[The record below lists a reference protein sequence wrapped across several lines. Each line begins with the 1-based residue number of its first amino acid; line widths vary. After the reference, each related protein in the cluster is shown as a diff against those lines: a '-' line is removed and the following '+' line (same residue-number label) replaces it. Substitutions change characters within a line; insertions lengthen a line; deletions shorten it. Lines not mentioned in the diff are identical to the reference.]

1 MKHLRFARLFP
12 WLLIAIC
19 PPLLGHC
26 GGALEHGTETGNPPV
41 VEQQK
46 LHVVLHDDGVEVVG
60 EAGAVSHG
68 ATVTVTNTRSGDRA
82 EAIARADGS
91 VNVSVPGT
99 LADEYEVTVASSGGS
114 QTVRVTASTVSDTSL
129 RPTPSRRSGSR
140 CWPLRTTSSRART
153 RVHAGSSAKSS
164 ATSGT
169 SHGKG
174 W

>member
-1 MKHLRFARLFP
+1 MKHLRFAHLFP

-60 EAGAVSHG
+60 EGGAVSPG

-114 QTVRVTASTVSDTSL
+114 QTVRVTIASDPSL
-129 RPTPSRRSGSR
+129 FLAIQSG
-140 CWPLRTTSSRART
+140 
-153 RVHAGSSAKSS
+153 
-164 ATSGT
+164 
-169 SHGKG
+169 
-174 W
+174 